1 MSLGPNEYDAP
12 LPRRRVGSGAL
23 LLDGTGNVL
32 MVEPAYKDHWEI
44 PGGIVENGEDPR
56 QACQREC
63 LEELG
68 LRLQPGRVLV
78 FEHQTDEPPL
88 CDSTMFVYDGGMVP
102 VGTVL
107 VLPPGELRSC
117 KFVPPDRLGEVTV
130 ERLVRRIR
138 FALLALQEGSTIELT
153 NGLRAI

>member
-1 MSLGPNEYDAP
+1 MRHCRDGELVPAHCYD
-12 LPRRRVGSGAL
+12 
-23 LLDGTGNVL
+23 
-32 MVEPAYKDHWEI
+32 
-44 PGGIVENGEDPR
+44 
-56 QACQREC
+56 
-63 LEELG
+63 
-68 LRLQPGRVLV
+68 
-78 FEHQTDEPPL
+78 
-88 CDSTMFVYDGGMVP
+88 DGGMVP